1 MKSKRRIY
9 YIGQRIELPYVE
21 KKGRKVVTRY
31 KRLRIIGLYTNFALC
46 LVNGRYR
53 ECYPYDVLEAAV

>member
-1 MKSKRRIY
+1 MKSQRTIY
-9 YIGQRIELPYVE
+9 YIGQRIELPYEE
-21 KKGRKVVTRY
+21 KEGRKMVRKY
-31 KRLRIIGLYTNFALC
+31 KRLKIIELHQRFALS

>member
-9 YIGQRIELPYVE
+9 YIGQMLELPCNE
-21 KKGRKVVTRY
+21 KEGRKVVTKY
-31 KRLRIIGLYTNFALC
+31 KRLKILELHQRFALC
-46 LVNGRYR
+46 RVNGLYD

>member
-9 YIGQRIELPYVE
+9 YIGQMLELPYNE
-21 KKGRKVVTRY
+21 RELGKIVTRY
-31 KRLRIIGLYTNFALC
+31 KRIKIIELHQRFALC
-46 LVNGRYR
+46 RVNGKYN

>member
-1 MKSKRRIY
+1 MKSQRTIY
-9 YIGQRIELPYVE
+9 YIGQRLEIPYEE
-21 KKGRKVVTRY
+21 KEGRKMVRKY
-31 KRLRIIGLYTNFALC
+31 KRLKIIELHQRFALC

>member
-1 MKSKRRIY
+1 MKSQRTIY
-9 YIGQRIELPYVE
+9 YIGQRIELPYEE
-21 KKGRKVVTRY
+21 KEGRKMVRKY
-31 KRLRIIGLYTNFALC
+31 KRLKIIELHKRFALC